1 MKSVFRSGLTAAV
14 AGALAAVLTVTLP
27 AAPASAQN
35 ATAAETA
42 ASPLD
47 AYGALPSLEM
57 LRLSPSGDK
66 LAFIT
71 VAGEQRTLVLLDLT
85 TRSQI
90 GGVDVG
96 RVKVRDLDWIGEERV
111 LVSTSATLSLPR
123 LGIEAGEFWIGKIY
137 DPGRN
142 RAVEVFN
149 GTRGVFPAM
158 MSNARILDNQN
169 PPALLVRAFAFEN
182 PERMDLYRIDLNS
195 GRASLAEVM
204 GRRVESFI
212 LDPSGQSLARSEYD
226 PSLRSWSLLARQ
238 GSSLKEI
245 YKVTAPL
252 DSPSMLGLGMN
263 GDSLIVAADRPDL
276 HREGRE
282 DAEFFDVNIATGA
295 WRPLRFEFRPQ
306 GIFFDPLTSRMIGAA
321 GEGEDGPRYV
331 FVEPRAGAMWTRVQ
345 QSFAGR
351 APHLVSWTP
360 DFKTVVVR
368 TAGDRDSGSF
378 FVLDMDAG
386 TITPA
391 GGSYA
396 ALTPDRVGLVRSVRY
411 AAADGTQI
419 HGFMTLPP
427 GVESPRNLPL
437 VVLAHGG
444 PASHDVGGFDWWA
457 QAIASRGYVVL
468 QPNFRGSTGYG
479 KAFMEAGYGEWGRK
493 MQTDLSD
500 GVRWMAEQGMIDPS
514 RVCIVGASYGGYAA
528 MAGPTLDRGVYRCA
542 VSYGGVSDLYRMVNQ
557 EARDGARRDNETVRY
572 WNRFMGVERLDHAVD
587 RYSPALLAAQADAP
601 ILLIHG
607 RDDTVVPIEQSR
619 VMADALRRAGKPYEL
634 IEMTGEDH
642 WLSRSDTR
650 QRMLNETVRFLE
662 AHNPP
667 R

>member
-1 MKSVFRSGLTAAV
+1 MKPVFRGGLTTAV
-14 AGALAAVLTVTLP
+14 AGALAAILTVTLP
-27 AAPASAQN
+27 AAAASAQE
-35 ATAAETA
+35 AAVQDA

-47 AYGALPSLEM
+47 AYGGLPSLEM
-57 LRLSPSGDK
+57 LRLSPSGQK
-66 LAFIT
+66 LAFVT
-71 VAGEQRTLVLLDLT
+71 VAGEQRTLVLLDLA

-90 GGVDVG
+90 GGADVG
-96 RVKVRDLDWIGEERV
+96 QVKVRDLDWIGEDRV
-111 LVSTSATLSLPR
+111 LVTTSTTLSLPR
-123 LGIEAGEFWIGKIY
+123 LGIASGEFTIGKIY
-137 DPGRN
+137 DPARN
-142 RAVEVFN
+142 RAIEVFK

-158 MSNARILDNQN
+158 MSTARILDNQT
-169 PPALLVRAFAFEN
+169 PPRLLIRAFAFEY
-182 PERMDLYRIDLNS
+182 PERLDLYSIDLDN
-195 GRASLAEVM
+195 GRAALSEVM
-204 GRRVESFI
+204 GRRVQDFI
-212 LDPSGQSLARSEYD
+212 LDPAGESIARSEYD
-226 PSLRSWSLLARQ
+226 PSLRAWSLWARQ
-238 GSSLKEI
+238 GSGLKEI
-245 YKVTAPL
+245 YRAGAELDAPSL
-252 DSPSMLGLGMN
+252 MGLGMN
-263 GDSLIVAADRPDL
+263 GDSLIVAANRPDL
-276 HREGRE
+276 SREGQE

-306 GIFFDPLTSRMIGAA
+306 GLLFDPLTRRMIGAV
-321 GEGEDGPRYV
+321 GEGQDGPRYV
-331 FVEPRAGAMWTRVQ
+331 FVEPRAGSMWARVQ

-351 APHLVSWTP
+351 APQLVTWAP
-360 DFKTVVVR
+360 DFKTVVVY
-368 TAGDRDSGSF
+368 TSGDRDSGSYF
-378 FVLDMDAG
+378 ILDLNAG

-396 ALTPDRVGLVRSVRY
+396 ALTPDRVGLVRAVTY
-411 AAADGTQI
+411 PAADGMEI

-427 GVESPRNLPL
+427 GVDDPHNLPL

-444 PASHDVGGFDWWA
+444 PASHDTGGFDWWA

-479 KAFMEAGYGEWGRK
+479 LAFKEAGYGEWGRK

-514 RVCIVGASYGGYAA
+514 RVCIVGGSYGGYAA

-557 EARDGARRDNETVRY
+557 EARDGARRDNEAVRY
-572 WNRFMGVERLDHAVD
+572 WTRFMGVDRLDRSLD
-587 RYSPALLAAQADAP
+587 ERSPAFLAAQADAP

-634 IEMTGEDH
+634 IELTGEDH

-650 QRMLNETVRFLE
+650 RRMLNETVRFLE

-667 R
+667 Q